1 MSNKQFGRRKK
12 NQRFRPSG
20 GMKNQIKRDEPVE
33 KGRADIEDGRVLD
46 EPVYEKH
53 HEAEI
58 LAAENKA
65 AGIEPESETVTE
77 KGTEAKPK
85 KPVEEKGVVASVKR
99 AARKIFRKLLPKKD
113 SDKEIIISA
122 ESLETRVALMEK
134 GVLEDFTIER
144 NKDERIVASIYN
156 FF

>member
-65 AGIEPESETVTE
+65 AGIEPESETV
-77 KGTEAKPK
+77 
-85 KPVEEKGVVASVKR
+85 
-99 AARKIFRKLLPKKD
+99 
-113 SDKEIIISA
+113 
-122 ESLETRVALMEK
+122 
-134 GVLEDFTIER
+134 
-144 NKDERIVASIYN
+144 
-156 FF
+156 